1 MKAYTRVYVVQCKT
15 PGYFYVGSTSR
26 LPYMR
31 EAEHREGWGAQWTM
45 RHGFKR
51 MLFMLLVPQRA
62 CKQLEDALT
71 VWLQCRYGWRF
82 VRGGDRTATSEKK
95 LRRWL
100 HPCFKGLL
108 PTDVLPLHSRPVG
121 EFPSELRR
129 LVNAFEVVCGFEDS
143 DHLNSDVEPQSFLGR
158 GSDHLHHVLSSKFVS
173 VPFGAQ

>member
-1 MKAYTRVYVVQCKT
+1 MCYPRVYVCELET
-15 PGYFYVGSTSR
+15 PDHFYVGTT
-26 LPYMR
+26 LR
-31 EAEHREGWGAQWTM
+31 EPWHREREHAEGWGAKFTSK
-45 RHGFKR
+45 HGFKR
-51 MLFMLLVPQRA
+51 MLFMPQRA

-143 DHLNSDVEPQSFLGR
+143 DHLNSDVESQSFLGR